1 LIYPFQNSNVSP
13 WTRRWVLPDFRG
25 PKGKPGSRGVYAGV
39 PLHASHV
46 CLHAVGGMDLDMQLE
61 LFALALDEFDR
72 DRDPINQVIE
82 VTFDGGDDIRILR
95 YALPPS

>member
-1 LIYPFQNSNVSP
+1 MS
-13 WTRRWVLPDFRG
+13 
-25 PKGKPGSRGVYAGV
+25 
-39 PLHASHV
+39 AST
-46 CLHAVGGMDLDMQLE
+46 LS
-61 LFALALDEFDR
+61 FALALDEFDR

>member
-1 LIYPFQNSNVSP
+1 
-13 WTRRWVLPDFRG
+13 
-25 PKGKPGSRGVYAGV
+25 
-39 PLHASHV
+39 
-46 CLHAVGGMDLDMQLE
+46 MDLDMQLE

-82 VTFDGGDDIRILR
+82 VTFDDGDDIRILR